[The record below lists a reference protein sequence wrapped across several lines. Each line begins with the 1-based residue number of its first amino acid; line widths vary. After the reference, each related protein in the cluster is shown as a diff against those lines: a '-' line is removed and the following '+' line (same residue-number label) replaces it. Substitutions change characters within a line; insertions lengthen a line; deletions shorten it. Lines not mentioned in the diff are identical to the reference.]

1 MNSKKQS
8 IQIFFENKAGDL
20 AENCGVRFLDYELS
34 KNYISLKIL
43 SSSSVLLQ
51 CFFLIKAFHRKLC
64 FPSNITLKSPTKIIS
79 ILHDFF

>member
-43 SSSSVLLQ
+43 SSSSVLLV
-51 CFFLIKAFHRKLC
+51 FLFNQGFSPQALFSIEYYIKV
-64 FPSNITLKSPTKIIS
+64 SY
-79 ILHDFF
+79 

>member
-51 CFFLIKAFHRKLC
+51 SF
-64 FPSNITLKSPTKIIS
+64 
-79 ILHDFF
+79 